1 MEDNHQPRPRCLAHG
16 GLGRWR
22 YLVNDDNRGPRET
35 VYDEQIS
42 PLMTKII
49 AICKEHGI
57 PMLADFALDGDMQCT
72 TAILVDKDEPPQH
85 FRQAYALLRPAAPS
99 PLMVTTRDSEGRIT
113 SMTAIV

>member
-1 MEDNHQPRPRCLAHG
+1 M
-16 GLGRWR
+16 
-22 YLVNDDNRGPRET
+22 NDDNRGPRET